1 MLNCCKILLWEGG
14 IQKFNCQISRK
25 GETGTFIPNGL
36 EFFIGGSD
44 CRIFFFF
51 HKWKDGVYTNSLKSI
66 QEIKMAGFF
75 AINSQF
81 LRNPISTCSFGN

>member
-1 MLNCCKILLWEGG
+1 MPNNIVTFQNTNKKEMQCLIIIKQMLNCCKILLWEGG

-44 CRIFFFF
+44 CRIFFF
-51 HKWKDGVYTNSLKSI
+51 S
-66 QEIKMAGFF
+66 
-75 AINSQF
+75 
-81 LRNPISTCSFGN
+81 

>member
-1 MLNCCKILLWEGG
+1 MALN
-14 IQKFNCQISRK
+14 SS
-25 GETGTFIPNGL
+25 L
-36 EFFIGGSD
+36 EEVIAEY
-44 CRIFFFF
+44 FFF